1 MTHQY
6 LLAHD
11 LGTTGNKAT
20 LFDVDRGVVMT
31 STIEPYPTLY
41 LQPGWAEQDPADW
54 QRAIWQCTR
63 RLISQADIEPRAVA
77 AVSFSGHMQ
86 CALLVDR
93 QGVPLGNAIIWADQR
108 ATHQADFIDSVCG
121 ADALY
126 RLTGQRISPTYTA
139 PKVLWI
145 KEHHPAIYD
154 QAYKVLQPKDYA
166 AFLFSGVF
174 ATDYSDASATLL
186 FDLIGRRWA
195 SDVIKA
201 LGLNSELLPEAHPS
215 TAIIGHITP
224 AAAAASG
231 LIAGTPVVIG
241 GGDGACATV
250 GAGSVREGEAY
261 AYIGSSSW
269 IAVTT
274 RQPICDPQQRT
285 FTLAHLMPNYYFSLG
300 TMQAAGGAYEW
311 LERLL
316 HPEGFAK
323 SLQVMD
329 AQASGVPAGAG
340 GLLFLPY
347 LMGERSPYW
356 NPMAR
361 GALVGLAMPHGQAEF
376 ARAVLEGVTFNL
388 RLILDALRAQDVNIG
403 RLLLIGGGGKSAV
416 WRQILADVLE
426 LPIWIP
432 ALTTEA
438 TALGALVAGGVG
450 VGLFSDFSVIDRI
463 ISVHEAEHPE
473 PARYQHYAAL
483 LDLFRQTY
491 EVLNPIFAELAKL
504 TAVKPS
510 SDDLMIGEKRVR

>member
-20 LFDVDRGVVMT
+20 LFDVDSGVVLAST
-31 STIEPYPTLY
+31 SEPYPTLY
-41 LQPGWAEQDPADW
+41 LQPGWAEQDPASW

-63 RLISQADIEPRAVA
+63 RLISQAGIEPGAVA
-77 AVSFSGHMQ
+77 VVSFSGHMQ
-86 CALLVDR
+86 SALLVDR
-93 QGVPLGNAIIWADQR
+93 QGIPLGKAIIWADQR
-108 ATHQADFIDSVCG
+108 ATAQADFISSVCG
-121 ADALY
+121 PEALY
-126 RLTGQRISPTYTA
+126 HLTGQRISPTYTA

-145 KEHHPAIYD
+145 KEHHPAIYE

-166 AFLFSGVF
+166 AFLLSGVF

-186 FDLIGRRWA
+186 FDLTGRRWA
-195 SDVIKA
+195 SEVITA
-201 LGLNSELLPEAHPS
+201 LGLNNELFPEVYPS
-215 TAIIGHITP
+215 TAIIGHVTP

-231 LIAGTPVVIG
+231 LIAGAPVVIG

-250 GAGSVREGEAY
+250 GAGSVREGDAY
-261 AYIGSSSW
+261 AYLGSSSW

-274 RQPICDPQQRT
+274 RQPIYDPQQRT
-285 FTLAHLMPNYYFSLG
+285 FTLAHLMPDFYCSLG
-300 TMQAAGGAYEW
+300 TMQAAGGAYGW

-316 HPEGFAK
+316 HPEGVAQV
-323 SLQVMD
+323 LQVMD

-361 GALVGLAMPHGQAEF
+361 GALVGLAMSHSQAEL
-376 ARAVLEGVTFNL
+376 ARAVLEGVAFNL
-388 RLILDALRAQDVNIG
+388 RLILDALRAQDVQIG
-403 RLLLIGGGGKSAV
+403 RLLLIGGGAKSAV

-426 LPIWIP
+426 LPIWLP

-438 TALGALVAGGVG
+438 TALGALVAGGIG
-450 VGLFSDFSVIDRI
+450 VGLFSDFSVIDRLI
-463 ISVHEAEHPE
+463 TIHEAEHPE
-473 PARYQHYAAL
+473 PARHQHYAAL
-483 LDLFRQTY
+483 LDLFRHTY
-491 EVLNPIFAELAKL
+491 EALNPIFTELVRL
-504 TAVKPS
+504 TTVKPS
-510 SDDLMIGEKRVR
+510 LDDQPIGEKRVR